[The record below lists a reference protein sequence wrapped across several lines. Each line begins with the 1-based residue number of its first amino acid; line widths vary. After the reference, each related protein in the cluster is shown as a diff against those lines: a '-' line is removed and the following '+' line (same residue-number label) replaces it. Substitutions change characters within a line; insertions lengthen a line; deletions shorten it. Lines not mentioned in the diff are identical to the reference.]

1 MTATTTIVLQVL
13 AVFVVW
19 FGAGTVLGHVLGHWL
34 GDLETGY
41 FWSTMVV
48 TFLTVLFFFVFII

>member
-1 MTATTTIVLQVL
+1 MTATSAMVLQVL

-19 FGAGTVLGHVLGHWL
+19 FGAGTLLGHVLGHWL
-34 GDLETGY
+34 GDLESGY

-48 TFLTVLFFFVFII
+48 TLLTVLFFLVFII